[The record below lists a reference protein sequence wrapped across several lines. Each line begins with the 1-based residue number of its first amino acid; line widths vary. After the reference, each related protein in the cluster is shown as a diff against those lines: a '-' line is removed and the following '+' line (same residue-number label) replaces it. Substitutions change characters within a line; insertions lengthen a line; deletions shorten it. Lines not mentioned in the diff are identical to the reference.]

1 MATTTT
7 YLSLILPGLG
17 EYVDTW
23 YIPVNENMEKI
34 DAWTS
39 AFGQEVVNARGSTA
53 SLAAFLTV
61 AHNADGSLKPT
72 ASEAEASS
80 SQIYGYLNPDTTD
93 FSLNDRIEAG
103 DWETFSGREGQASLR
118 AAAALRASLP
128 TQVVTGSK
136 DGNGYP
142 AWMGFTAN
150 KVQVDGSSELLLFM
164 IDGYLARMRTL
175 KEITLSGGAGTK
187 YPYASFEADGLVTVD
202 GDLSPSSGNGTVST
216 NVDGYA
222 VYFNDATKDFTAEDV
237 QPGDI
242 LELIDSTS
250 IGTYVVK
257 TVAPGAI
264 TSRLEIVGLF
274 PTSGISG
281 INYQISDPLAVTLG
295 FDTTETPATGKIYL
309 GEADY
314 DGVAVTAVRPRHFK
328 DVFVGEWR
336 AVDVSSTPTF
346 EEIFLHKLGSDQLD
360 FSVQVSQANDGSS
373 PVEELDLATLTSTLG
388 VSLNNTLG
396 VSITNGLSFTP
407 GTFNPGTT
415 DASYIPGSLTGT
427 ITGSLTGSLSASL
440 TGDIE
445 MDRAVRVKWDKNR
458 IYVKNVVGNVFYT
471 DYDGTAQQ
479 TGFIRVVVRKR
490 G

>member
-1 MATTTT
+1 MATSSV
-7 YLSLILPGLG
+7 YLSLVLPGLG
-17 EYVDTW
+17 EYRDTW
-23 YIPVNENMEKI
+23 HIPVNENMEKI
-34 DAWTS
+34 DDWAAS
-39 AFGQEVVNARGSTA
+39 FGQEVVDARGSA
-53 SLAAFLTV
+53 VSLSAFLTV

-80 SQIYGYLNPDTTD
+80 SQVYGYLNPDTTD
-93 FSLNDRIEAG
+93 FSLNDRITAG
-103 DWETFSGREGQASLR
+103 DWEVFGGREGQASLR

-128 TQVVTGSK
+128 TQILSGSK

-150 KVQVDGSSELLLFM
+150 KVQVDGDSQLLLFM
-164 IDGYLARMRTL
+164 IDGYLSRMRTL
-175 KEITLSGGAGTK
+175 QEITLSGGAGTK
-187 YPYASFEADGLVTVD
+187 YPYASFEPDGVITVD
-202 GDLSPSSGNGTVST
+202 GDLSPGSGNGTIST
-216 NVDGYA
+216 TIDGYA
-222 VYFNDATKDFTAEDV
+222 AYFNDATKDFTTEDV

-250 IGTYVVK
+250 IGTYIVK

-264 TSRLEIVGLF
+264 VSRLEIVGLF

-281 INYQISDPLAVTLG
+281 INYIISDPLAVSLG
-295 FDTTETPATGKIYL
+295 FDTAEVPATGKIYL

-336 AVDVSSTPTF
+336 AVDVTSTATF

-360 FSVQVSQANDGSS
+360 FSIQVSQANDGSA
-373 PVEELDLATLTSTLG
+373 PVEELDLATFTSNLG

-396 VSITNGLSFTP
+396 VSITNGLNFTP

-415 DASYIPGSLTGT
+415 DASYIPGSLTGS
-427 ITGSLTGSLSASL
+427 ITGALTGSISAAL

-458 IYVKNVVGNVFYT
+458 IHVKNVVGNVFYT